1 MMKKTPPFYIIT
13 GPPGSGKTMLIER
26 LKSEVSTVPEP
37 ARRVLAEQRRIG
49 GTATGEQNPEA
60 FVSQMLALSVQDYDA
75 ARGPTLF
82 DRGLP
87 DLLAFTTY
95 YQLPDADIRQA
106 IGTRRYHPIVFVL
119 PSWEA
124 IYRQDDERRL
134 DFEGAHAFGEL
145 TQTAY
150 LEAGYE
156 LVEVPKVT
164 LAERAAFILHRLD
177 A

>member
-13 GPPGSGKTMLIER
+13 GPPGSGKTTLIAH
-26 LKSEVSTVPEP
+26 LQAEVSTVPEP

-49 GTATGEQNPEA
+49 GTATGEQDPEA
-60 FVSQMLALSVQDYDA
+60 FISEMLALSVQDYDT

-87 DLLAFTTY
+87 DLLAFTAY

-106 IGTRRYHPIVFVL
+106 IEARRYHPTVFVL

-134 DFEGAHAFGEL
+134 DFDGARAFGEL

-150 LEAGYE
+150 LEAGYK
-156 LVEVPKVT
+156 LVEVPKVS
-164 LAERAAFILHRLD
+164 LAGRADFILDRMD